1 MRDTEAYED
10 YIRPNGVRVRIYP
23 DENPISPGDWDT
35 LGTLYL
41 TDRNYGFAE
50 HVSTEYH
57 ALPVFIRAHRM
68 TGRVVVPV
76 RFNDHGSM
84 GGTIYATD
92 DEDANGFIVATQ
104 ENIDLLGVPDTP
116 EEIERQLRG
125 EIKEWD
131 MYVRGD
137 VYGYVLTG
145 PEDDDRDA
153 LESCWGFYG
162 DIADMLDEVN
172 SIADSYT
179 PEDLH
184 PDARASVATFG

>member
-1 MRDTEAYED
+1 VRDTEAYED
-10 YIRPNGVRVRIYP
+10 YTRPNGVRVRIYP
-23 DENPISPGDWDT
+23 DENPISPGEWDC

-68 TGRVVVPV
+68 NGRVVVPV

-92 DEDANGFIVATQ
+92 DEDANGYIVADPKEVAANLALSPTWSA
-104 ENIDLLGVPDTP
+104 
-116 EEIERQLRG
+116 EECLRG

-153 LESCWGFYG
+153 LDSCWGFYG